1 MNLQNRLDLLE
12 RLGQYIS
19 ANGEPWQTAVERAS
33 RENAW
38 FTPEFIQLAANR
50 IATHFLAKDK
60 LATWAAQ
67 YKIPAENPHPKNV
80 GIIMAGNIPL
90 VGFHDFL
97 CVFISGHRQTI
108 KLSSKDETLLKHLVD
123 RLYEWDA
130 QTKELIRFE
139 TMLKGCDAYIATG
152 SNNSARYFDYYFKKY
167 PHIIRRNRTSVAVLN
182 GNESDVELG
191 KLADDVHEYFGM
203 GCRNITKIYVPK
215 DYDFLPLLN
224 AFRKYKQF
232 ADHNKYKNNYD
243 YQLAVLIINKQYYM
257 TNDSILLNENA
268 SVFSPISQ
276 LNYEFYSDL
285 KTVEAA
291 LSNNDDI
298 QAIAGVNH
306 LPFGQAQ
313 QPSLTDYADGVDTL
327 QFLLEL

>member
-19 ANGEPWQTAVERAS
+19 ADGEPWQTAVERAS

-60 LATWAAQ
+60 LSAWATQ

-108 KLSSKDETLLKHLVD
+108 KLSSRDETLLKHLVEQ
-123 RLYEWDA
+123 LYEWDA

-167 PHIIRRNRTSVAVLN
+167 PHIIRRNRTSVAILD
-182 GNESDVELG
+182 GNESEADLG

-224 AFRKYKQF
+224 VFRKYNQF
-232 ADHNKYKNNYD
+232 AEHNKYKNNYD

-257 TNDSILLNENA
+257 TNDSIILHENP
-268 SVFSPISQ
+268 SVFSPVSQ
-276 LNYEFYSDL
+276 LNYEFYTDL
-285 KTVEAA
+285 AAVETS
-291 LSNNDDI
+291 LSANNDI
-298 QAIAGVNH
+298 QAIAGINH

-313 QPSLTDYADGVDTL
+313 QPSLTDYADGADTL

>member
-19 ANGEPWQTAVERAS
+19 EGNEEWKSARDRAS
-33 RENAW
+33 RENGW
-38 FTPEFIQLAANR
+38 FSPEFIDLAANR

-60 LATWAAQ
+60 LAAWAEQ
-67 YKIPAENPHPKNV
+67 YKIPAENPQPKNV

-97 CVFISGHRQTI
+97 CAFISGHRQTI
-108 KLSSKDETLLKHLVD
+108 KLSSRDETLLKHLVE

-167 PHIIRRNRTSVAVLN
+167 PHIIRRNRTSVGILT
-182 GNESDVELG
+182 GNESPVELE

-203 GCRNITKIYVPK
+203 GCRNITKIFVPK
-215 DYDFLPLLN
+215 DYEFLPLLD
-224 AFRKYKQF
+224 AFRKYNHF

-257 TNDSILLNENA
+257 TNDSIILHENP

-276 LNYEFYSDL
+276 LNYEFYSDIAS
-285 KTVEAA
+285 VEQQ
-291 LSNNDDI
+291 LSNNGDI
-298 QAIAGVNH
+298 QAIAGKGH
-306 LPFGQAQ
+306 LPFGEAQ

-327 QFLLEL
+327 QFLLAL